1 MMVMLKYL
9 LEKEFKLIF
18 RNRVIVLVI
27 IVFPIMALI
36 MMPNAS
42 DMEIKDTHIV
52 VIDNDHS
59 SYSAQLCNRLAFN
72 HYFHLEKV
80 TVTYQEAL
88 AEIEKDKADV
98 ILTIPKNFEKNYRN
112 GQPLLLVVSA
122 NAVNGMK
129 GSMGA
134 AYVMSGISDFM
145 KDKKTELAPNQSTA
159 SIRVVENYLFNKT
172 LNYKLFMVPALMV
185 MLLTIMCGFLPAM
198 NIVAEKEN
206 GTIEQMNVSPVNRF
220 IFTLSKL
227 IPYWI
232 IGTLVISIGFLLAFF
247 LYGIK
252 PQGNIGLC
260 YFYSFLFTLAV
271 SGLGLIL
278 SNYANSY
285 QQAMFMMFFFMIIL
299 VLMSGL
305 FTPVRSMPDW
315 TQWVATV
322 SPLRY
327 YVEVMRAVY
336 LRGSGMANLLPQL
349 YIISGFAVVFNSLA
363 VWSYHKR
370 G

>member
-1 MMVMLKYL
+1 MLKYL

-18 RNRVIVLVI
+18 RNKVIMLVI

-36 MMPNAS
+36 MMPNAA
-42 DMEIKDTHIV
+42 DMDIKNTRVV
-52 VIDNDHS
+52 VIDHDHS
-59 SYSAQLCNRLAFN
+59 SYSTQLCNRLAFN
-72 HYFHLEKV
+72 HYFQLVKV
-80 TVTYQEAL
+80 TLTYQEAL
-88 AEIEKDKADV
+88 AEIEKDEADV
-98 ILTIPKNFEKNYRN
+98 ILTIPKDFEKSYRN
-112 GQPLLLVVSA
+112 GQPLLPIVSA

-134 AYVMSGISDFM
+134 AYVMSGISNFM

-159 SIRVVENYLFNKT
+159 AIGVIENYLFNKT
-172 LNYKLFMVPALMV
+172 LDYKMFMVPALMV

-198 NIVAEKEN
+198 NIVSEKEN

-220 IFTLSKL
+220 VFTLSKL

-232 IGTLVISIGFLLAFF
+232 IGTIVISIGFLLAFF
-247 LYGIK
+247 LYGIE
-252 PQGNIGLC
+252 PQGNIGVC
-260 YFYSFLFTLAV
+260 YFYSFVFTLAV

-278 SNYANSY
+278 SNYASTY
-285 QQAMFMMFFFMIIL
+285 QQAMFMMFFFIVIL

-336 LRGSGMANLLPQL
+336 LRGSGISNLLPQL
-349 YIISGFAVVFNSLA
+349 YIISGFAVVFNLLS
-363 VWSYHKR
+363 VRSYRKR

>member
-1 MMVMLKYL
+1 VLKYL

-18 RNRVIVLVI
+18 RNSVIMLVVV
-27 IVFPIMALI
+27 VFPIMALI
-36 MMPNAS
+36 MMPNAA
-42 DMEIKDTHIV
+42 DMEIKDTRIAV
-52 VIDNDHS
+52 VDNDHS
-59 SYSAQLCNRLAFN
+59 SYSAQLCNRLASN
-72 HYFHLEKV
+72 HYFHLVKV
-80 TVTYQEAL
+80 SVAYREAL
-88 AEIEKDKADV
+88 AEIEKDRADV
-98 ILTIPKNFEKNYRN
+98 ILTIPNGFEKNYRN
-112 GQPLLLVVSA
+112 GQPILPTVSA

-145 KDKKTELAPNQSTA
+145 RDKQTELLPNQSVA
-159 SIRVVENYLFNKT
+159 GIRVVENYLFNKT
-172 LNYKLFMVPALMV
+172 LKYKVFMVPALMV

-206 GTIEQMNVSPVNRF
+206 GTIEQMNVSPVSRF
-220 IFTLSKL
+220 LFIMSKL

-232 IGTLVISIGFLLAFF
+232 IGTLVISIGFLLAFV

-260 YFYSFLFTLAV
+260 YVYSFLFTLAV

-278 SNYANSY
+278 SNYANTY

-315 TQWVATV
+315 TQWIATA

-336 LRGSGMANLLPQL
+336 LRGSGIADLLPQL

-363 VWSYHKR
+363 VWSYRKR

>member
-1 MMVMLKYL
+1 MLKYL

-18 RNRVIVLVI
+18 RNKVIVLVI

-36 MMPNAS
+36 MMPNAANL
-42 DMEIKDTHIV
+42 EIKDTRIAIV
-52 VIDNDHS
+52 DNDRS
-59 SYSAQLCNRLAFN
+59 SYSAQLCNRLASN
-72 HYFHLEKV
+72 HYFYLAKISL
-80 TVTYQEAL
+80 TYREAL
-88 AEIEKDKADV
+88 AEIEKDNADV
-98 ILTIPKNFEKNYRN
+98 ILIIPKDFEKSYRN
-112 GQPLLLVVSA
+112 GQPILPSVSA

-134 AYVMSGISDFM
+134 AYVMSGISDFLT
-145 KDKKTELAPNQSTA
+145 DKKSELLPHQSTA
-159 SIRVVENYLFNKT
+159 VIRVAENYLFNKT
-172 LNYKLFMVPALMV
+172 LDYKMFMVPALMV

-198 NIVAEKEN
+198 NIVAEKES
-206 GTIEQMNVSPVNRF
+206 GTIEQMNVSPVKRF
-220 IFTLSKL
+220 TFTISKL

-232 IGTLVISIGFLLAFF
+232 IGTIVISIGFLLAFF
-247 LYGIK
+247 LYGIR
-252 PQGNIGLC
+252 PQGNILVC
-260 YFYSFLFTLAV
+260 YFYSFIFTLAV

-278 SNYANSY
+278 SNYAKTY

-327 YVEVMRAVY
+327 YIEAMRAVY
-336 LRGSGMANLLPQL
+336 LRGSGIANLLPQL
-349 YIISGFAVVFNSLA
+349 YIIAGFAVLFNSLA